1 MIMNDKAVIKVE
13 KLLKRDA
20 RGATITELV
29 VDSKL
34 SRSAVRIA
42 LAKLE
47 GAERVELRNI
57 GMAKVYS
64 LRVKK

>member
-1 MIMNDKAVIKVE
+1 MIKDDAVIKVE
-13 KLLKRDA
+13 RILKKDD

-29 VDSKL
+29 AASKL

-47 GAERVELRNI
+47 GAERVSLRSI

-64 LRVKK
+64 LKVKK

>member
-1 MIMNDKAVIKVE
+1 MNDKAVIKVE